1 MNRCEACGCS
11 FEGAPLTCPQCDA
24 EIDQPCRCDVCRT
37 AHLRRPRH
45 ADGSGIF
52 LETPYAE
59 IEALDK
65 RLSQLEAQFAQ
76 VQEKAPSDS
85 LCAPCVSL
93 IKYRMGVRPPFPR
106 TAENWWAEELARL
119 APAGTWADLRAGIIN
134 ASNKVLKLAD
144 LMEQEEKKER

>member
-1 MNRCEACGCS
+1 MNRCEACEWS

-37 AHLRRPRH
+37 AHLRHPRH
-45 ADGSGIF
+45 ADGSEIF
-52 LETPYAE
+52 PETPSAE

-106 TAENWWAEELARL
+106 TAENWWWAEELARL
-119 APAGTWADLRAGIIN
+119 APAGTWGELRAAIIE
-134 ASNKVLKLAD
+134 ASNKVLRLTQ
-144 LMEQEEKKER
+144 LMEEEEKT